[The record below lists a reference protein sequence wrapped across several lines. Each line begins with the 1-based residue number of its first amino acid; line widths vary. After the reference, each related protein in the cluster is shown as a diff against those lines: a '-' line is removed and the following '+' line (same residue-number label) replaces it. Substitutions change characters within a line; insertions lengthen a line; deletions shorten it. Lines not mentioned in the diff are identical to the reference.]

1 VKNVSDLARDREIR
15 EFFSFSGEIEHVD
28 LKRQASFFSF
38 SNFLSDF
45 LSILCTSRECYR
57 NFFFLLTVTNQ
68 AYGELHLLLLKI
80 HQRLRLL
87 FVYRY
92 MIFLHSPLFGEI
104 FLYFCN

>member
-28 LKRQASFFSF
+28 LKRQSSFFSF

-57 NFFFLLTVTNQ
+57 NFFFSINSDESGIRRVAFVTFKDPS
-68 AYGELHLLLLKI
+68 ALEI
-80 HQRLRLL
+80 ALRLSVHDIPS
-87 FVYRY
+87 FSV
-92 MIFLHSPLFGEI
+92 IW
-104 FLYFCN
+104 